1 MASAQATDTLWLM
14 SNELPRRVEKPWGY
28 EIWWA
33 HTDEYAGKIL
43 HVNAG
48 HRLSLQYH
56 VQKDESCYLLAGK
69 LLLVQGDSAED
80 LTETVISEGH
90 AWRNAPGL
98 VHTIEAIEDADGP
111 EASTSQLDD
120 VVRLADAYGRQG
132 TSTP

>member
-1 MASAQATDTLWLM
+1 M

-98 VHTIEAIEDADGP
+98 VHTIEAIEDADVL